1 MKWIEPSL
9 EAITTTNVIFFDKD
23 FENTC
28 RRVCEI
34 LDIDLFPLF
43 NSYSAMTLNKGKW
56 IKKSVNDY
64 QKINNN
70 TLIFDKSVIERMD
83 NAPSNILFVYD
94 EQNIF
99 FGIVH
104 FTDFHKQIVYQ
115 SLYQNFYEFET
126 NIREYL
132 TLLGIKYYD
141 FEKYYEYKKKKSKS
155 KYILERLDRLRDSKF
170 REAAGKLA
178 NLQLLELREKL
189 LFMKSSYHK
198 GKDKPLP
205 VNCKNIDSI
214 SKLRN
219 IIMHSKDFTGHK
231 TDIPHNYKTFKDF
244 FNAVLDFKDGFLF
257 IKNLRQKQMEENQ
270 RAFNSSRLAQLEK
283 MSDAEIER
291 FFFNKPL

>member
-9 EAITTTNVIFFDKD
+9 EAITTTNVVFFDKD

-28 RRVCEI
+28 RRVCKT

-43 NSYSAMTLNKGKW
+43 NNDNAMTLYEGRW
-56 IKKSVNDY
+56 IKQSVNDY
-64 QKINNN
+64 QKIDNNS
-70 TLIFDKSVIERMD
+70 LIFDKSVIEKMD

-141 FEKYYEYKKKKSKS
+141 FEKYYEYKIKKDKSDYNLK
-155 KYILERLDRLRDSKF
+155 KLALLKDSKF
-170 REAAGKLA
+170 REEADKLA
-178 NLQLLELREKL
+178 NLQKLELREKL
-189 LFMKSSYHK
+189 LFMKSSYHY

-205 VNCKNIDSI
+205 LKYINIETI
-214 SKLRN
+214 SELRN
-219 IIMHSKDFTGHK
+219 IIMHSKDFTGHT
-231 TDIPHNYKTFKDF
+231 TDIPHDYKTFKDF
-244 FNAVLDFKDGFLF
+244 FNAVKDFKDGFLC

-270 RAFNSSRLAQLEK
+270 RVFNSSRLAQFEK

-291 FFFNKPL
+291 FFF